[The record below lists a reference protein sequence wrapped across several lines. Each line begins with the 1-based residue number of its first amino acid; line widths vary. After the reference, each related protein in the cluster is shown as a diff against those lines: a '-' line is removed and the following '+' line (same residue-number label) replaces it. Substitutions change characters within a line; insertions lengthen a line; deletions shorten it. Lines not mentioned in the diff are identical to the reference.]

1 MSMAGVFALLAAV
14 LLLLGWRRA
23 RGVARGDW
31 VRDAATRLV
40 ITTAPNSDRPQLR
53 LERGDAVVFGPVPA
67 LWQADPAMA
76 VALGNPERLAG
87 RPGGDA
93 PAGDYRVLGAAD
105 LSAALPAIRGAFG
118 EAALILGPEG
128 IAGGD
133 GRPLLLHAVR
143 RGDGASQ
150 GGIALPREPFRQ
162 LLAQLGDPRGLQV
175 RIERRH
181 IRRGGWG
188 GGARRG

>member
-1 MSMAGVFALLAAV
+1 MSMAGFFALLAAA
-14 LLLLGWRRA
+14 LLVLGWRRA

-31 VRDAATRLV
+31 VRDQATRLV
-40 ITTAPNSDRPQLR
+40 IGTAPRSDKPQLR
-53 LERGDAVVFGPVPA
+53 LERGDAVVFGPVSA

-76 VALGNPERLAG
+76 VALGNPERLAE

-105 LSAALPAIRGAFG
+105 LSAALPAIRSAFG

-128 IAGGD
+128 E
-133 GRPLLLHAVR
+133 GRPLLLHGAR
-143 RGDGASQ
+143 RGDGTSQ
-150 GGIALPREPFRQ
+150 GGIAIPREPFRQ
-162 LLAQLGDPRGLQV
+162 LLLQLGDPRGLRV
-175 RIERRH
+175 RIERRR

-188 GGARRG
+188 GSHRR